1 MRAEISLGRM
11 TMTQRE
17 GAADAMAI
25 EQGATEVAAHR
36 APDSRQIGDPAE
48 YAMRMPYAEFAR
60 LRREAPVA
68 WIEETTVG
76 LRSSSS
82 RATSQG
88 GGYWAI
94 TRYATLVSVSRR
106 PEVFSSAE
114 RGSFL
119 ADPKS
124 HWDLERTRQLLINMD
139 APQHGA
145 VRRLL
150 TQAFT
155 PAAVQ
160 RLHQSIRM
168 HAEAIVR
175 RVLQAEE
182 FDAVLEMAAE
192 LPLLVLADLLGMPR
206 EDRHLIYKWS
216 NTVVGF
222 DDPDFSGGDVE
233 AYQNT
238 FSEAFAYAR
247 EMADAKRKRP
257 ADDLVSVLV
266 NMTQDGY
273 PLSDKEFSYL
283 WIMLAIGGNE
293 STRHLISGSLQALS
307 EWPGERSRLAA
318 DPALLPAA
326 IEELLR
332 WVSPIIQFR
341 RTAVEDTELDGRR
354 IHAGD
359 KVVLYYCSANRDEE
373 IFERG
378 DQLILDR
385 RPNPHLAFGIG
396 PHFCLGAHLA
406 RLEALTLFEQLC
418 PHLDRFEL
426 TGPVVRLRSNFMNG
440 IKSMPARFAPS

>member
-1 MRAEISLGRM
+1 
-11 TMTQRE
+11 
-17 GAADAMAI
+17 MAL
-25 EQGATEVAAHR
+25 EVTATKSAAHR
-36 APDSRQIGDPAE
+36 VPDSKLIANPAE
-48 YAMRMPYAEFAR
+48 YAIRVPYAEFGR
-60 LRREAPVA
+60 LRRDAPIA
-68 WIEETTVG
+68 WIEETSVG
-76 LRSSSS
+76 LRSSSA

-88 GGYWAI
+88 SGYWAI

-106 PEVFSSAE
+106 PELFSSAA

-145 VRRLL
+145 VRKLL

-155 PAAVQ
+155 PTEVQ
-160 RLHQSIRM
+160 RLHQNIRM
-168 HAEAIVR
+168 HAKAIVR
-175 RVLQAEE
+175 QVIQKDE
-182 FDAVLEMAAE
+182 FDVVLEMAAE

-216 NTVVGF
+216 NTIVGF
-222 DDPDFSGGDVE
+222 DDPDFSGGDVD

-238 FSEAFAYAR
+238 FSEAFTYAR
-247 EMADAKRKRP
+247 ELAEAKRKRP
-257 ADDLVSVLV
+257 ACDLVSVLA
-266 NMTQDGY
+266 NKTHDGRT
-273 PLSDKEFSYL
+273 LSDSELCYI

-307 EWPGERSRLAA
+307 EWPDELARLATN
-318 DPALLPAA
+318 PALLPAA

-332 WVSPIIQFR
+332 WVSPIMQFR
-341 RTAVEDTELDGRR
+341 RTALENTELDGKSIR
-354 IHAGD
+354 AGD

-373 IFERG
+373 IFERP

-385 RPNPHLAFGIG
+385 KPNLHVAFGVG

-418 PHLDRFEL
+418 PHLNRFEL
-426 TGPVVRLRSNFMNG
+426 AGPVVRLRSNFMNG
-440 IKSMPARFAPS
+440 IKSMPARFVS